1 MTRDWS
7 NSNIIKVIAVQLIPL
22 IIPQSLSI
30 TAMSN
35 PIPNS
40 TASNPTP
47 PEGGN
52 SSSYSPS
59 VPISLYREVTAELQS
74 SQNLINSLRTQNQ
87 QLLEENQ
94 NLRQELNNVVQA
106 ANQFYLAVESVQR
119 KNQPSS
125 AVPPVNPSFGVNPVS
140 APPNFYEQPRN
151 EIPQP
156 DAVFPPNRDAPDTP
170 PPQFTE
176 EPEGRLRP
184 SSGPD
189 RGELSGIW
197 LIVSMALIVIAA
209 FGMGYWVVRPLLQQ
223 QGR

>member
-1 MTRDWS
+1 
-7 NSNIIKVIAVQLIPL
+7 
-22 IIPQSLSI
+22 
-30 TAMSN
+30 MSN
-35 PIPNS
+35 PIQNS

-52 SSSYSPS
+52 SSYSPS
-59 VPISLYREVTAELQS
+59 VPISLYREVTAELQG

-94 NLRQELNNVVQA
+94 NLRQELNHVVQA
-106 ANQFYLAVESVQR
+106 ANQFYLAVESVQG
-119 KNQPSS
+119 KNQIPSMG
-125 AVPPVNPSFGVNPVS
+125 VPPVNPSFSVNPVS
-140 APPNFYEQPRN
+140 PPPNFYEQPTT
-151 EIPQP
+151 ETPQP
-156 DAVFPPNRDAPDTP
+156 DLVFPPTSDGPDIP

-184 SSGPD
+184 ASRPD
-189 RGELSGIW
+189 RGELSGVW
-197 LIVSMALIVIAA
+197 LIVSIALIVVAA